1 MKSAISGGIGTSP
14 GRDLVSPEHNGGEDD
29 RVTELEAFHG
39 TELVSDLV
47 SGLEAGPGRDT
58 FTIRDLTKAFGV
70 SARTLRFYEEKG
82 LVDPARR
89 GEQRLYSRR
98 DRARL
103 AYVLAGKAV
112 GFSLEEVR
120 EMLDLYDLGDGQVT
134 QLKVALSKF
143 AERIERLERQKSDID
158 RIVAELTRA
167 SDVMKRKLATSGAT
181 PGKVGAGFPSGVAT
195 KE

>member
-1 MKSAISGGIGTSP
+1 
-14 GRDLVSPEHNGGEDD
+14 
-29 RVTELEAFHG
+29 VTEMEIIDG
-39 TELVSDLV
+39 IRLVSDLA
-47 SGLEAGPGRDT
+47 AGADAGAPRGRDV
-58 FTIRDLTKAFGV
+58 FTIRDLTKEFGV

-89 GEQRLYSRR
+89 GEQRLYTRR

-134 QLKVALSKF
+134 QLKVALAKF
-143 AERIERLERQKSDID
+143 GERIERLEKQKNDID
-158 RIVAELTRA
+158 RVVAELTRA
-167 SDVMKRKLATSGAT
+167 SDVMKTKLTARGHALD
-181 PGKVGAGFPSGVAT
+181 
-195 KE
+195 

>member
-1 MKSAISGGIGTSP
+1 MTVLDNSDHGHRLLAELAAGFDAAP
-14 GRDLVSPEHNGGEDD
+14 PAGRDVFS
-29 RVTELEAFHG
+29 
-39 TELVSDLV
+39 
-47 SGLEAGPGRDT
+47 
-58 FTIRDLTKAFGV
+58 IRDLTKEFGV

-82 LVDPARR
+82 LLDPTRR

-103 AYVLAGKAV
+103 AYVLVGKQV

-134 QLKVALSKF
+134 QLKVALAKF
-143 AERIERLERQKSDID
+143 GERIERLEKQKSDID
-158 RIVAELTRA
+158 RVVAELTRA
-167 SDVMKRKLATSGAT
+167 SDAMKAKLAT
-181 PGKVGAGFPSGVAT
+181 

>member
-1 MKSAISGGIGTSP
+1 MYEDNVAGERKKGVIEMENVGI
-14 GRDLVSPEHNGGEDD
+14 R
-29 RVTELEAFHG
+29 
-39 TELVSDLV
+39 LVSDLA
-47 SGLEAGPGRDT
+47 AGFDAGAPRGRDI
-58 FTIRDLTKAFGV
+58 FTIRDLTKEFGV

-134 QLKVALSKF
+134 QLKVALAKF
-143 AERIERLERQKSDID
+143 GERIERLRRQKAEID
-158 RIVAELTRA
+158 RVIAELTRA
-167 SDVMKRKLATSGAT
+167 SDGMKAKLAARGLS
-181 PGKVGAGFPSGVAT
+181 P
-195 KE
+195 E

>member
-1 MKSAISGGIGTSP
+1 MTEMEIIDGI
-14 GRDLVSPEHNGGEDD
+14 R
-29 RVTELEAFHG
+29 
-39 TELVSDLV
+39 LVSDLA
-47 SGLEAGPGRDT
+47 AGADAGAPRGRDV
-58 FTIRDLTKAFGV
+58 FTIRDLTKEFGV

-89 GEQRLYSRR
+89 GEQRLYTRR

-120 EMLDLYDLGDGQVT
+120 EMLDLYDVGDGQVT
-134 QLKVALSKF
+134 QLKVALKKF
-143 AERIERLERQKSDID
+143 DERIERLERQKSEID
-158 RIVAELTRA
+158 RVIAELTRA
-167 SDVMKRKLATSGAT
+167 SDGMKAKLAARH
-181 PGKVGAGFPSGVAT
+181 PGAT